1 MYSLCTGVFSI
12 NTHVDSIVLP
22 QIYQHRILPPRPS
35 SCQDLCVALKF
46 LSCLLL
52 LFSPYLSQKSSCA
65 QCEIHCLYN
74 DSLGL
79 SPNISYPDQR
89 CPALGCLWPRF
100 TLTET
105 QGMVDQ
111 LMVLW
116 VAPQYGPGNL
126 IIFDDRSNDE
136 GSGNRDF
143 NEEDEGTAVE
153 VDEDLDIKDIEVRV
167 TVGKLIELK
176 IDNDYSH
183 TPSDDK

>member
-1 MYSLCTGVFSI
+1 
-12 NTHVDSIVLP
+12 
-22 QIYQHRILPPRPS
+22 
-35 SCQDLCVALKF
+35 
-46 LSCLLL
+46 
-52 LFSPYLSQKSSCA
+52 
-65 QCEIHCLYN
+65 
-74 DSLGL
+74 
-79 SPNISYPDQR
+79 
-89 CPALGCLWPRF
+89 
-100 TLTET
+100 
-105 QGMVDQ
+105 MVDQ